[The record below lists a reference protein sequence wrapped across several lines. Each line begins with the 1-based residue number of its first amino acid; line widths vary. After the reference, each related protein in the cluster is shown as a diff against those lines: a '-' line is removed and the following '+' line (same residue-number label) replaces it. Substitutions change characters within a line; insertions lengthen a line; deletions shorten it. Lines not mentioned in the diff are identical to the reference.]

1 MPKKILIV
9 DDEEQIRDLL
19 IRLLK
24 RNYDTLSA
32 QNGREALEI
41 SRGNSDLSLVL
52 MDTDMPGLNGYEVC
66 KLLRD
71 EGYNGIIIGMSGNHG
86 IEYKKRWQEAR
97 ANDFIEKPFLIDTIS
112 KKIKQYLGE

>member
-9 DDEEQIRDLL
+9 DDEEEIRELL
-19 IRLLK
+19 VALLK

-32 QNGREALEI
+32 QNGREALDA

-66 KLLRD
+66 KSLRD
-71 EGYNGIIIGMSGNHG
+71 EGYNGIIIGMSGNHS
-86 IEYKKRWQEAR
+86 IEYKKRWQEAH
-97 ANDFIEKPFLIDTIS
+97 ANDFLEKPVSLSILS